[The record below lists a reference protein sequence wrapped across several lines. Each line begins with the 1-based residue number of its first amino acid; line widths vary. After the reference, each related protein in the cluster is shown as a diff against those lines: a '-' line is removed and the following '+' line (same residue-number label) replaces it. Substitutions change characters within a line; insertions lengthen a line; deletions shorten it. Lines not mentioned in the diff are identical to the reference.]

1 MILAMASSGAE
12 GGAGA
17 LEALFVPLI
26 LMFAVLYFLMIRPQ
40 QKQQKKQREVRES
53 LKSGDRVVTNSG
65 IFGIIVNFNEKDKSV
80 VLRVGGKGQDATK
93 LEILRSSIA
102 VRMES
107 ES

>member
-12 GGAGA
+12 GSAGA

-102 VRMES
+102 VKMES

>member
-12 GGAGA
+12 GSAGA

-40 QKQQKKQREVRES
+40 QKIQKQQREVREN

-65 IFGIIVNFNEKDKSV
+65 IFGVIVNFNEKDKSV
-80 VLRVGGKGQDATK
+80 VLKVGGQDATK

-102 VRMES
+102 GTVES

>member
-1 MILAMASSGAE
+1 MILAMAGSGGE
-12 GGAGA
+12 GSAGA

-40 QKQQKKQREVRES
+40 QKIQKQQREVREN
-53 LKSGDRVVTNSG
+53 LKNGDRVVTNSG
-65 IFGIIVNFNEKDKSV
+65 IFGVIVNFNEKDKSV

-102 VRMES
+102 VKMEK

>member
-1 MILAMASSGAE
+1 MQ
-12 GGAGA
+12 
-17 LEALFVPLI
+17 ALFVPLI

-40 QKQQKKQREVRES
+40 QKIQKQQREVREN
-53 LKSGDRVVTNSG
+53 LKNGDRVVTNSG
-65 IFGIIVNFNEKDKSV
+65 IFGVIVNFNEKDKSV

-102 VRMES
+102 VKMEK